1 MEKEEIRALCRQ
13 YTDLTDEEITE
24 LLNMSSL
31 LQPMADIEEA
41 DMFIDCPMIGGD
53 ALVIAEAKPT
63 KVPSSYKTA
72 VAGMFAKQENEPA
85 VARTFRLGIGTRQ
98 MKATTQENGVTIQTV
113 EPIRRGE
120 RVIGVLI
127 REKRTNEDI
136 QLNEKFHLS
145 GKGYEAIAS
154 SLSRISPE
162 NNWLTEC
169 IDEALLLVNRKGV
182 IVFSNSLARKLYQKV
197 GYVEDIIGQPY
208 ANVQLEMTGDGS
220 KPADRDY
227 SYEEAAVGNRV
238 LSIKRVP
245 LDSEDISFAVLMRDI
260 TKQKEQEKE
269 LVLKSVAIREMHH
282 RIKNSLQTVA
292 SLLRIQ
298 IRRSDSPEVREVL
311 SESMTRLLSIANT
324 HQLLAHEVADDVM
337 LGEVLKNLRET
348 ALRAYIP
355 QNYTVSITI
364 EGDDFKVD
372 SDTATSVALV
382 VNELLQNALKYAFH
396 EGDDGHVRILVTR
409 GALYSQII
417 VEDDGEGFRADDP
430 DSAHLGI
437 SIVRTMVKDKL
448 QGDIDI
454 RSDSRGTRIRFH
466 FLNRLM
472 KPVE

>member
-1 MEKEEIRALCRQ
+1 
-13 YTDLTDEEITE
+13 
-24 LLNMSSL
+24 
-31 LQPMADIEEA
+31 
-41 DMFIDCPMIGGD
+41 
-53 ALVIAEAKPT
+53 
-63 KVPSSYKTA
+63 
-72 VAGMFAKQENEPA
+72 
-85 VARTFRLGIGTRQ
+85 
-98 MKATTQENGVTIQTV
+98 
-113 EPIRRGE
+113 
-120 RVIGVLI
+120 
-127 REKRTNEDI
+127 
-136 QLNEKFHLS
+136 
-145 GKGYEAIAS
+145 
-154 SLSRISPE
+154 
-162 NNWLTEC
+162 
-169 IDEALLLVNRKGV
+169 
-182 IVFSNSLARKLYQKV
+182 
-197 GYVEDIIGQPY
+197 
-208 ANVQLEMTGDGS
+208 
-220 KPADRDY
+220 
-227 SYEEAAVGNRV
+227 
-238 LSIKRVP
+238 
-245 LDSEDISFAVLMRDI
+245 
-260 TKQKEQEKE
+260 
-269 LVLKSVAIREMHH
+269 MHH

-311 SESMTRLLSIANT
+311 SESMTRILSIANT